1 LQTLGSP
8 TDIFV
13 IPSNSI
19 KKIVETGHFAG
30 LSRVSLI
37 DYSFSFALNK
47 FSFAWNKLTKH
58 KFLCGLIFVE
68 RIEHWTLLV
77 VSIQLRRVYYID
89 PLGAIQEKSQEI
101 FHNWW

>member
-1 LQTLGSP
+1 
-8 TDIFV
+8 
-13 IPSNSI
+13 
-19 KKIVETGHFAG
+19 
-30 LSRVSLI
+30 
-37 DYSFSFALNK
+37 
-47 FSFAWNKLTKH
+47 
-58 KFLCGLIFVE
+58 LIFVE